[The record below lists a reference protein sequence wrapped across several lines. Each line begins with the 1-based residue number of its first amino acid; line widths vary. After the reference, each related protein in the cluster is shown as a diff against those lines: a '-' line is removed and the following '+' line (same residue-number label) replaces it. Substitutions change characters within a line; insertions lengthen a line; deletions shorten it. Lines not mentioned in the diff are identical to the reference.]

1 MSRKKKKT
9 LEELLE
15 EALVP
20 EEEQPYQV
28 PDNWVWVRLGALL
41 PEMETR
47 DPTKLGTD
55 FFTYIDVESI
65 DNKNQ
70 KVSSP
75 KTLSVKKAPSRAKRA
90 VHEGDVI
97 ISLVRPYLKNIA
109 YIGSDLKDAVASTAF
124 YVCGPSKAH
133 CNKYLYYYSKSDV
146 MTTYLNLRAKGHNSP
161 SVRNS
166 DFLNTPFPLPPLPE
180 QKRIVDRVESLLGKI
195 NEAKELIEEAKE
207 TFETRRAAILA
218 KAFRGELTKKWRE
231 QHPDIE
237 PADQLLERIKAEKE
251 KLEETKKRRKQK
263 TELPPI
269 EPPYELPKGW
279 KWVRLGDI
287 TTINPGKPK
296 NMEFP
301 QDHQCSFVP
310 MAAIDG
316 FRGIISN
323 IQQRRFDEVKNG
335 YTYFEENDILF
346 AKITPC
352 MENGKVALAKGL
364 INQFGFGTTEFHV
377 IRCNPHIHPKYI
389 YHLVRSDSFR
399 KRAKAAMTGAV
410 GQQRVPKNFLET
422 YPCPLP
428 PFKEQKVIADHLD
441 ALLSYEYDFQTIL
454 DREDDIMTLTQSIL
468 NKAFRGELG
477 TNDPEEESA
486 LELLKE
492 VLLEQ
497 AGETIDNPKSKANRQ
512 GSLLL
517 V

>member
-1 MSRKKKKT
+1 
-9 LEELLE
+9 
-15 EALVP
+15 
-20 EEEQPYQV
+20 
-28 PDNWVWVRLGALL
+28 
-41 PEMETR
+41 
-47 DPTKLGTD
+47 
-55 FFTYIDVESI
+55 
-65 DNKNQ
+65 
-70 KVSSP
+70 
-75 KTLSVKKAPSRAKRA
+75 
-90 VHEGDVI
+90 
-97 ISLVRPYLKNIA
+97 
-109 YIGSDLKDAVASTAF
+109 
-124 YVCGPSKAH
+124 
-133 CNKYLYYYSKSDV
+133 
-146 MTTYLNLRAKGHNSP
+146 
-161 SVRNS
+161 
-166 DFLNTPFPLPPLPE
+166 
-180 QKRIVDRVESLLGKI
+180 
-195 NEAKELIEEAKE
+195 
-207 TFETRRAAILA
+207 
-218 KAFRGELTKKWRE
+218 
-231 QHPDIE
+231 
-237 PADQLLERIKAEKE
+237 
-251 KLEETKKRRKQK
+251 
-263 TELPPI
+263 
-269 EPPYELPKGW
+269 
-279 KWVRLGDI
+279 
-287 TTINPGKPK
+287 
-296 NMEFP
+296 MEFP

-316 FRGIISN
+316 FKGIISN

>member
-1 MSRKKKKT
+1 MSRKKQKKT

-28 PDNWVWVRLGALL
+28 PENWVWVRFEQALENVTDSSRKVKQKDYLSSGSIPVIDQGAEMIGGYTNQEELCHPAPL
-41 PEMETR
+41 P
-47 DPTKLGTD
+47 
-55 FFTYIDVESI
+55 
-65 DNKNQ
+65 
-70 KVSSP
+70 
-75 KTLSVKKAPSRAKRA
+75 
-90 VHEGDVI
+90 VI
-97 ISLVRPYLKNIA
+97 IFGDHTKCVKWVDFEFAQGADGVKVLKNR
-109 YIGSDLKDAVASTAF
+109 KAF
-124 YVCGPSKAH
+124 DPKF
-133 CNKYLYYYSKSDV
+133 LYYYLTSLKLPDKGYSRHFKYLKQSKI
-146 MTTYLNLRAKGHNSP
+146 
-161 SVRNS
+161 
-166 DFLNTPFPLPPLPE
+166 PLPPLPE
-180 QKRIVDRVESLLGKI
+180 QKRIVARVESLLGKI
-195 NEAKELIEEAKE
+195 NEAKELIKEAKE
-207 TFETRRAAILA
+207 TFESRRSAILA

-269 EPPYELPKGW
+269 DPPYELPKGW

-296 NMEFP
+296 NMELP

-316 FRGIISN
+316 FKGIISN

-364 INQFGFGTTEFHV
+364 FNQFGFGTTEFHV
-377 IRCNPHIHPKYI
+377 IRCHPLIHPKYI